1 MAQSKNRDPRQASAA
16 RLAATQGLYEIEITG
31 ATSDAILS
39 DFIEKRWQELS
50 IYRNEDGKIIEL
62 AEPDKNKFSE
72 IINGVQKNSQKIDSI
87 LSGALKN
94 DRDIQKLDVLLR
106 AVLRAGIF
114 ELFFL
119 ASVPVRV
126 IINEYVELARAFYSE
141 NEPSLVNGVLDA
153 VARVVRRQDLER

>member
-1 MAQSKNRDPRQASAA
+1 M
-16 RLAATQGLYEIEITG
+16 
-31 ATSDAILS
+31 
-39 DFIEKRWQELS
+39 
-50 IYRNEDGKIIEL
+50 
-62 AEPDKNKFSE
+62 
-72 IINGVQKNSQKIDSI
+72 
-87 LSGALKN
+87 
-94 DRDIQKLDVLLR
+94 LR
-106 AVLRAGIF
+106 AAIF